1 MALLSNNC
9 QDLLKVKQKNT
20 LGMNPYRIQC
30 MNELK
35 SYRTEEELKGYLEDK
50 GIDIRTD
57 NIQWFTETEKAEIV
71 DYWKAHE
78 QEFLSKIR
86 PRWTY
91 YGPVKKVSGKELEEI
106 VEEGGTE

>member
-1 MALLSNNC
+1 M
-9 QDLLKVKQKNT
+9 
-20 LGMNPYRIQC
+20 
-30 MNELK
+30 
-35 SYRTEEELKGYLEDK
+35 RTELKGYLEDK

-91 YGPVKKVSGKELEEI
+91 YGPVKEVSGKELEELA
-106 VEEGGTE
+106 EEGCTE